1 MGWVKKPCPWLEAP
15 EQVKHMGSGALRLEL
30 HPAVTVWLYSMSFI
44 DGCKSMLASSI
55 GRVGSEQGQAS
66 KWMSIWPERNQ
77 AKIPSMSS
85 GPVLPP
91 FHVKTR
97 SGSDCG
103 AAATSALPIYAAAE
117 LRA

>member
-1 MGWVKKPCPWLEAP
+1 MTKGVGSKWVVVGSTRIR
-15 EQVKHMGSGALRLEL
+15 VKQAGSY
-30 HPAVTVWLYSMSFI
+30 VWNYSMSFI

-91 FHVKTR
+91 FHVKTH